1 MTTLKKPQNDR
12 PHRKAVVKPGMANAG
27 TGTLK
32 PKAPRK
38 TGGGELLATRKEM
51 AGKLGW
57 SVRTLDRLT
66 AAKILPV
73 IVVGRLRMY
82 RPDACLV
89 ALERNSTVRE
99 VAAP

>member
-1 MTTLKKPQNDR
+1 MDTKNKPKDGPR
-12 PHRKAVVKPGMANAG
+12 SRKAVVKPGTANAG

-82 RPDACLV
+82 RPDACMA

>member
-1 MTTLKKPQNDR
+1 MNKTTKPKDGPR
-12 PHRKAVVKPGMANAG
+12 RTAGVKPGTANAG
-27 TGTLK
+27 TRTLK

-57 SVRTLDRLT
+57 SIRTLDRLT

-82 RPDACLV
+82 RPDAVLS
-89 ALERNSTVRE
+89 ALAKNSTVE
-99 VAAP
+99 AK